1 MLIFCFYRT
10 TICIS
15 NKNDERKKRLWVASL
30 SRTIPFIF
38 TRMILLFAT
47 SLQSPLS
54 LCNVFLWNFNYCAGG
69 HFSFNSNRCDSIKF
83 KCMCALCYLL
93 IDIFNGAVNQKRPN
107 KRQCHCKFK
116 QKIKSCRKE
125 KKKTIGMSVAVLS
138 CLPFVEVFGLF
149 KNFNWF
155 LN

>member
-47 SLQSPLS
+47 SLQPLS
-54 LCNVFLWNFNYCAGG
+54 LSVMY
-69 HFSFNSNRCDSIKF
+69 SFGILITARADISLSIQIDAIQF

-93 IDIFNGAVNQKRPN
+93 IDIFNGAVNQKRSN

-125 KKKTIGMSVAVLS
+125 KKKKQLECPLPSSPACHSLRFLD
-138 CLPFVEVFGLF
+138 CLRILID
-149 KNFNWF
+149 F
-155 LN
+155 LIN